1 MYTNILPDAEILRER
16 FTYNK
21 ETGELR
27 WAKGQNLGKI
37 AGYLYTS
44 YYRKFKHKKVPVKY
58 WYVKLN
64 GKKIYAHRIIWK
76 LVTGQDLGKLCIDHI
91 NGDGTDN
98 RWNNLRKADG
108 SQNAANREAS
118 YKSISGIKGV
128 RRMSNKVKGFTYRAD
143 ISVEGESI
151 SLGTYPTLEEAV
163 RARAKAERQFF
174 GEFANPS
181 IIEDY
186 KLQK

>member
-1 MYTNILPDAEILRER
+1 MYTNILPNAEILREK

-27 WAKGQNLGKI
+27 WATGRNVGKI
-37 AGYLYTS
+37 AGYLWTS
-44 YYRKFKHKKVPVKY
+44 YYRKFKYKKIPVKY

-76 LVTGQDLGKLCIDHI
+76 MVTGQDLGKLSIDHV

-118 YKSISGIKGV
+118 PNSISGIKGV

-143 ISVEGESI
+143 IYVEGEAI

-163 RARAKAERQFF
+163 KARTKAEKQFH

-181 IIEDY
+181 LIEDY
-186 KLQK
+186 KLQE

>member
-1 MYTNILPDAEILRER
+1 M
-16 FTYNK
+16 
-21 ETGELR
+21 
-27 WAKGQNLGKI
+27 
-37 AGYLYTS
+37 
-44 YYRKFKHKKVPVKY
+44 
-58 WYVKLN
+58 
-64 GKKIYAHRIIWK
+64 
-76 LVTGQDLGKLCIDHI
+76 VTGQDLGKLSIDHV

-118 YKSISGIKGV
+118 PNSISGIKGV

-143 ISVEGESI
+143 INVEGEAI

-163 RARAKAERQFF
+163 RARAKAEKQFF
-174 GEFANPS
+174 GEFANSS

-186 KLQK
+186 KLQE

>member
-1 MYTNILPDAEILRER
+1 MYTNILPDAELLRER
-16 FTYNK
+16 FIYNK

-27 WAKGQNLGKI
+27 WATGRNVGKI

-44 YYRKFKHKKVPVKY
+44 YYKKFKHKKIPCQY

-76 LVTGQDLGKLCIDHI
+76 MVTGEDLGKLGIDHI
-91 NGDGTDN
+91 NGDGRDN
-98 RWNNLRKADG
+98 RWENLRKADG
-108 SQNAANREAS
+108 SQNAANREANPM
-118 YKSISGIKGV
+118 SISGIKGV

-143 ISVEGESI
+143 IYVEGEAI
-151 SLGTYPTLEEAV
+151 SLGTYPTLQEAV
-163 RARAKAERQFF
+163 RARAKAEKQFF

-181 IIEDY
+181 LIEDY